1 MPKGPGLDMT
11 ETPWQ
16 PAGAI
21 GYGKVNSNAAVECFN
36 AAN

>member
-1 MPKGPGLDMT
+1 MT